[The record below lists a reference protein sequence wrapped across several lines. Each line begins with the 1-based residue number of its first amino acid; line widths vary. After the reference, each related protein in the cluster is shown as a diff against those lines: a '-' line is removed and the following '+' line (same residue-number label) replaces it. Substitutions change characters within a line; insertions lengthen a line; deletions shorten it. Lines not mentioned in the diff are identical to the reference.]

1 MNVVNENVWL
11 ITNRKKV
18 DALLR
23 QFEEHRM
30 KGSYGGDINLG
41 EGIMLVS
48 GLINEIERLNREAE
62 KQTDTSRMETI
73 IEKQKVEI
81 QQLKQNVANLKGE
94 GDGTSS

>member
-62 KQTDTSRMETI
+62 KQTD
-73 IEKQKVEI
+73 EI
-81 QQLKQNVANLKGE
+81 QQLKQNIANLKGE
-94 GDGTSS
+94 GDGTSA

>member
-1 MNVVNENVWL
+1 MNENVWL
-11 ITNRKKV
+11 ITNKKKV

-41 EGIMLVS
+41 EAIMLTR
-48 GLINEIERLNREAE
+48 GLMFEIERLNREAE
-62 KQTDTSRMETI
+62 KQTDTSRLETI
-73 IEKQKVEI
+73 VEKQKVEI
-81 QQLKQNVANLKGE
+81 KQLKQNITNLKGE

>member
-1 MNVVNENVWL
+1 MNENVWL
-11 ITNRKKV
+11 ITNKKKV

-41 EGIMLVS
+41 EAIMLTR
-48 GLINEIERLNREAE
+48 GLIVEIERLNREAE
-62 KQTDTSRMETI
+62 KEVDTSKLETI

-81 QQLKQNVANLKGE
+81 KQLKQNITNLKGE
-94 GDGTSS
+94 GDGTST

>member
-1 MNVVNENVWL
+1 MNENVWL
-11 ITNRKKV
+11 ITNKKKV

-41 EGIMLVS
+41 EAIMLTR
-48 GLINEIERLNREAE
+48 GLIVEIERLNREAE
-62 KQTDTSRMETI
+62 KEVDTSKLETI

-81 QQLKQNVANLKGE
+81 KQLKQNITNLKGE
-94 GDGTSS
+94 GDGTSA

>member
-1 MNVVNENVWL
+1 MNENVWL
-11 ITNRKKV
+11 ITNKKKV

-41 EGIMLVS
+41 EAIMLTR
-48 GLINEIERLNREAE
+48 GLIFEIERLNREAE
-62 KQTDTSRMETI
+62 KQTDTSRLETI

-81 QQLKQNVANLKGE
+81 KQLKQNITNLKGE

>member
-1 MNVVNENVWL
+1 MNENVWL
-11 ITNRKKV
+11 ITNKKKV

-30 KGSYGGDINLG
+30 KGSYGGEINLG
-41 EGIMLVS
+41 EAIMLTR
-48 GLINEIERLNREAE
+48 GLMFEIERLNREAE
-62 KQTDTSRMETI
+62 KQTDTSRLETI

-81 QQLKQNVANLKGE
+81 KQLKQNITNLKGE

>member
-18 DALLR
+18 DVLLR

-41 EGIMLVS
+41 EGIMLVN

-62 KQTDTSRMETI
+62 KQTT
-73 IEKQKVEI
+73 EI
-81 QQLKQNVANLKGE
+81 QQLKQNIENLKGE
-94 GDGTSS
+94 GDGASS